1 LLPVSIGIVSQTR
14 SNLDWVSRNLGKPAV
29 DLEDKEALAALL
41 RREKLD
47 ELARLS
53 EDFEG
58 GYR

>member
-1 LLPVSIGIVSQTR
+1 MARKTF
-14 SNLDWVSRNLGKPAV
+14 NLAWVSRNLGKPAV
-29 DLEDKEALAALL
+29 DLEDKEGLAALL

-47 ELARLS
+47 ELTRLS